1 MQIVWEIKFMDLDL
15 ESEVNW
21 VSQRIRLDQL
31 VFLKLRLD
39 LTALKLLALVPM
51 EIVVQ
56 HYLVSPLK
64 YSLSFSPLYK
74 SGNRFLDH
82 EFERSRS
89 SHWHIN
95 FTGELVQ
102 VYR

>member
-64 YSLSFSPLYK
+64 YSLSFPPGTKVGIAFWIMSL
-74 SGNRFLDH
+74 SEADH
-82 EFERSRS
+82 
-89 SHWHIN
+89 HIG
-95 FTGELVQ
+95 T
-102 VYR
+102 